1 MHNFLED
8 LGISDHD
15 IKNIIEFNEGLEDY
29 ESHKENIDLLKGIG
43 CTEKEIRNII
53 ISNPNVLIRDNK
65 DLLGLVAC
73 LKYYGFDS
81 LNLLFDS
88 NPYLLNKDDF
98 ELKEYVEEKKKMGLK
113 MNDIIGE
120 LENDLFDF

>member
-1 MHNFLED
+1 MHNFLQN
-8 LGISDHD
+8 LGISDDD
-15 IKNIIEFNEGLEDY
+15 IKDIIEFNEGLVDY
-29 ESHKENIDLLKGIG
+29 DNYKENVDLLKGIG

-65 DLLGLVAC
+65 DLLDLVAC
-73 LKYYGFDS
+73 LKYYGFND

-98 ELKEYVEEKKKMGLK
+98 ELKEYVEEKKKIGLE
-113 MNDIIGE
+113 MNDIIRE